1 MGSFPHPRGGTDRE
15 IQPVF
20 GFGDAPDDFGLSKGV
35 LGRSDIAR
43 VAKREPYIVENSH
56 YH

>member
-20 GFGDAPDDFGLSKGV
+20 GFGDAPEDFGLSKGV
-35 LGRSDIAR
+35 LGRSDI
-43 VAKREPYIVENSH
+43 
-56 YH
+56 